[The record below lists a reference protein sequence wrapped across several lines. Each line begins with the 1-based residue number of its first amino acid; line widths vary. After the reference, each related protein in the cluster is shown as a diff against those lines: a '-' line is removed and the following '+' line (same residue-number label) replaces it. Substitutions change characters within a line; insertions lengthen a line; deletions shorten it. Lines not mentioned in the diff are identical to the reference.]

1 LILAERNQ
9 TGFWQNETN
18 SAAERGGGA
27 KSTNA
32 QGHIADFLDT

>member
-1 LILAERNQ
+1 MTGRNQ

-18 SAAERGGGA
+18 PALPNEAGGA
-27 KSTNA
+27 KSANA